1 MNKSEIIARAESY
14 LNKHKI
20 AYVKPGAIGEEKVRQ
35 VEVIFLVPEALDPN
49 VVVDPPDVRLWVDV
63 YSGEV
68 RLIPQM

>member
-20 AYVKPGAIGEEKVRQ
+20 AYVKPGAIGEEKTRQ

-49 VVVDPPDVRLWVDV
+49 VVDPPDVRLWVDV

-68 RLIPQM
+68 ELIPQM